1 MGPTPS
7 GLWLLELDA
16 LTSPSTQGTGLIW
29 PQVLGASL
37 KGGPC
42 GFCHP
47 SAPSVLR
54 VSLKESSPLRL
65 WIKANLPLESGLP
78 PGHGTKRPPS
88 STSRSCSLRVRPD
101 ANPSPSWPGPEG
113 SCLELVSAL
122 QGKAGTRY
130 LGNQRTVNEGEVAGS
145 GSSLCWATPPPSI
158 KNPAQRP
165 VAFYSQC

>member
-1 MGPTPS
+1 MQPWWRSISKAPFTGLLKQCSLYPRSGQKVGPTPS

-78 PGHGTKRPPS
+78 PGHGTKRPPP

-101 ANPSPSWPGPEG
+101 TNPSPSWPGPEG
-113 SCLELVSAL
+113 SCLELVSSPS
-122 QGKAGTRY
+122 
-130 LGNQRTVNEGEVAGS
+130 GESWDQVS
-145 GSSLCWATPPPSI
+145 RESEDS
-158 KNPAQRP
+158 
-165 VAFYSQC
+165 